1 MAGHSKWSQI
11 KRKKA
16 KTDQQKGK
24 VFSRITREIIIA
36 VKMAGSDPNMNA
48 RLRLAIQKAKES
60 NMPNDNIKRAIE
72 RGAKSSA
79 DDSMEEVVFEAY
91 AQAGVAMLI
100 ETVTDNRNRTVPN
113 LRTALSKKG
122 ASLASK
128 GAVSYLF
135 EKKGLFIFPPETIE
149 DQIVETALNFDVDDV
164 TVLPDTSIEVVVN
177 PDQFESLLN
186 AFQDANLTY
195 AEATLS
201 LMPTTSIE
209 VEDKDIVR
217 KILDLIEVLEED
229 DDVQQ
234 VHTNMVCE
242 KILKFKDTRK
252 NIFFTI
258 T

>member
-24 VFSRITREIIIA
+24 IFSRITREIIIA
-36 VKMAGSDPNMNA
+36 VKIAGPDPNMNA

-72 RGAKSSA
+72 RGAKSSV
-79 DDSMEEVVFEAY
+79 DDAMEEVVFEAY
-91 AQAGVAMLI
+91 AQGGVAMLI
-100 ETVTDNRNRTVPN
+100 ETVTDNKNRTVPN

-128 GAVSYLF
+128 GAVAYLF
-135 EKKGLFIFPPETIE
+135 EKKGLFIFPPETVE
-149 DQIVETALNFDVDDV
+149 NDIVETALDFDVDDV
-164 TVLPDTSIEVVVN
+164 TVLPDASIEVVVS
-177 PDQFESLLN
+177 PDQFEEVLN
-186 AFQDANLTY
+186 AFQLENITY

-201 LMPTTSIE
+201 LIPTTSVQ
-209 VEDKDIVR
+209 VEDKEIAKKIV
-217 KILDLIEVLEED
+217 DLIEVLEED

-242 KILKFKDTRK
+242 EDFE
-252 NIFFTI
+252 F
-258 T
+258 

>member
-36 VKMAGSDPNMNA
+36 VKIAGPDPNMNA

-79 DDSMEEVVFEAY
+79 DDAMEEVVFEAY
-91 AQAGVAMLI
+91 AQGGVAMLI
-100 ETVTDNRNRTVPN
+100 ETVTDNKNRTVPN

-128 GAVSYLF
+128 GAVAYLF
-135 EKKGLFIFPPETIE
+135 EKKGLFIFPPDTIE
-149 DQIVETALNFDVDDV
+149 DDIVETALDFDVDDIK
-164 TVLPDTSIEVVVN
+164 VLPDASIEVVVN
-177 PDQFESLLN
+177 PDHFELLLN
-186 AFQDANLTY
+186 AFQDAKLDY

-201 LMPTTSIE
+201 LMPTTTVQ
-209 VEDKDIVR
+209 VEDKEIVK
-217 KILDLIEVLEED
+217 KIVNLIEVLEDD

-234 VHTNMVCE
+234 VHTNMICE
-242 KILKFKDTRK
+242 EDFD
-252 NIFFTI
+252 F
-258 T
+258 